1 MNSLRNPAIDASL
14 AEVLTRERLGKYLK
28 AASGDLDRALALY
41 ERNSRLAEAFYT
53 PLQTLEICLRNRIH
67 RTLSTTY
74 GSEWFEAASAP
85 LQSDIRQDIRRAK
98 EVVSKSRKAETPGRI
113 VAELNFGSWIGLL
126 GPRYDATLWRGS
138 LFRAFNGYGRNMR
151 RDRVHRRLNALRR
164 LRNRIAHHEPIFHR
178 DLETDH
184 AEVIEAI
191 RWMSLEAAD
200 WVQSMSRFPEV
211 FRAD

>member
-1 MNSLRNPAIDASL
+1 MNSSRSPAIDASL
-14 AEVLTRERLGKYLK
+14 AEILTRERLGKYLE
-28 AASGDLDRALALY
+28 AASGDLDRALSLY

-53 PLQTLEICLRNRIH
+53 PLQTLEICLRNRIY
-67 RTLSTTY
+67 RNLSGAY
-74 GSEWFEAASAP
+74 GSGWFEADSAP

-98 EVVSKSRKAETPGRI
+98 DVVSKSRKVVTPGRI
-113 VAELNFGSWIGLL
+113 VAELSFGSWVGLL

-138 LFRAFNGYGRNMR
+138 LFSAFNETGRNMR

-178 DLETDH
+178 DLEADH

-191 RWMSLEAAD
+191 RWMSVDAAD
-200 WVQSMSRFPEV
+200 WVRRLSRFPEV